1 MPRPSKPPV
10 SRSRRCRRSGLA
22 AFVVGIWR
30 PPLGTAHCFVGHL
43 KQLRIPAKCRLSV
56 DRRFFFFLADS
67 AERCFFFLHFNKDG
81 ERNPLI
87 VSSR

>member
-1 MPRPSKPPV
+1 VPKPSKPPV

-30 PPLGTAHCFVGHL
+30 PPLGTAHCFVGH
-43 KQLRIPAKCRLSV
+43 Q
-56 DRRFFFFLADS
+56 ADS

-87 VSSR
+87 VSLR